1 MESQEIDLESG
12 GGYSS
17 EEPNEEV
24 KMAVERELYQKHYQ
38 EIKVGEVINEF
49 DVARQMK
56 LKLIKK
62 EIKIKDSELT
72 ALEKKERV

>member
-1 MESQEIDLESG
+1 
-12 GGYSS
+12 
-17 EEPNEEV
+17 
-24 KMAVERELYQKHYQ
+24 MAVERELYQKHYQ

-49 DVARQMK
+49 DVAREMK

-72 ALEKKERV
+72 ALEK

>member
-1 MESQEIDLESG
+1 VESQEIDLESG

-17 EEPNEEV
+17 EEPKEEV

-56 LKLIKK
+56 MKLIKA
-62 EIKIKDSELT
+62 IF
-72 ALEKKERV
+72 